1 MRHRIRAAGILV
13 DQDRILMVN
22 ENERDRSYWVPPG
35 GGFEGKDGNT
45 RHTVK
50 REVWEETG
58 LSVVVGDVLFV
69 REFYEASRDIYH
81 VEQFYLVDQWQGEI
95 TLNNLEPA
103 GAGAGAEARY
113 ISQARWFTKQ
123 ELAQVDV
130 FPPQLKDLLWDKLDQ
145 QDLSIL
151 HLGYW

>member
-1 MRHRIRAAGILV
+1 
-13 DQDRILMVN
+13 
-22 ENERDRSYWVPPG
+22 
-35 GGFEGKDGNT
+35 
-45 RHTVK
+45 
-50 REVWEETG
+50 
-58 LSVVVGDVLFV
+58 LFV

-95 TLNNLEPA
+95 TLNNLEP
-103 GAGAGAEARY
+103 AGAEARY